1 MQQILKKNQ
10 SAWKQKDSSGENL
23 KAGTARGSLKGR
35 QPISIS
41 YKALNVKMNDLL
53 HTCLFLVSTFHNS
66 KISLNYL
73 LLTFLDRI
81 ESF

>member
-41 YKALNVKMNDLL
+41 YKALNVK
-53 HTCLFLVSTFHNS
+53 
-66 KISLNYL
+66 K
-73 LLTFLDRI
+73 
-81 ESF
+81 